1 MAKHLISIDGGG
13 TKTEFCISDLNGN
26 IIKSYFTGSTNYKSV
41 GIEEVYSNFKFG
53 FSSIMKDQKLSM
65 EDIAYIVFGIS
76 GCDSQR
82 DYNIL
87 YEQIKR
93 LNIPK
98 EKFYLCNDGLLAF
111 YAQAEEPGIV
121 VISGTGSIVL
131 GVNRKNKVKRAGGWG
146 YHFSD
151 IGSGYWIGNEL
162 LKRTLL
168 YCDNIYRESQ
178 LFKDVRDY
186 FQAKNFEDL
195 PYKITEIVKY
205 DDIAK
210 ISRLVTENTIKDEWL
225 TRDILNEGATY
236 LSNLVKTIYKSFEF
250 EKEDKIKIVFS
261 GGVLKSPL
269 YREILEK
276 NISHGLSK
284 DNFIFVEQINTP
296 AFGGIKLAKMGY
308 KGEIDGI

>member
-1 MAKHLISIDGGG
+1 MKRYLISIDGGG

-41 GIEEVYSNFKFG
+41 GIEKVYLNFKSG
-53 FSSIMKDQKLSM
+53 FNSAMKDQRLSM

-76 GCDSQR
+76 GCDSR
-82 DYNIL
+82 SDYDIICQ
-87 YEQIKR
+87 QIER
-93 LNIPK
+93 LDIPQ
-98 EKFYLCNDGLLAF
+98 EKFYLCNDSLLAF

-131 GVNRKNKVKRAGGWG
+131 GVNRDNEVKRAGGWG

-168 YCDNIYRESQ
+168 YCDDVYRYSE
-178 LFKDVRDY
+178 LFNGVRDY
-186 FQAKNFEDL
+186 FQAKDFDDL

-205 DDIAK
+205 NDIAK
-210 ISRLVTENTIKDEWL
+210 LSRLVTENTNEDEWL
-225 TRDILNEGATY
+225 TREILNEGATY
-236 LSNLVKTIYKSFEF
+236 LSNFVKTIYKNFEF

-261 GGVLKSPL
+261 GGVLKSSL
-269 YREILEK
+269 YRDILEK
-276 NISHGLSK
+276 KISDDLYK
-284 DNFIFVEQINTP
+284 LNFDFVEQINPP
-296 AFGGIKLAKMGY
+296 AFGGIQLAKMRY
-308 KGEIDGI
+308 KGDTDEA